1 MRRFMH
7 GSIIALGLVLA
18 LQQPSFAQAPAAAVT
33 ELRSGLE
40 QAKLAGVVDW
50 LKADV
55 ERGRIPG
62 AVVLI
67 ARDGKIV
74 LHEAVGWADKDKKV
88 PMALNS
94 IHPIASSTKLIT
106 TVAALRLIE
115 ENKLAHDDADRDLSA
130 GTEGPQGR
138 GRARTPPA
146 PRPPSWSRPRA
157 SRPCTT

>member
-62 AVVLI
+62 AVVLV
-67 ARDGKIV
+67 AQDGK
-74 LHEAVGWADKDKKV
+74 
-88 PMALNS
+88 
-94 IHPIASSTKLIT
+94 
-106 TVAALRLIE
+106 VAAAPGGGLGRQ
-115 ENKLAHDDADRDLSA
+115 
-130 GTEGPQGR
+130 GQEGR
-138 GRARTPPA
+138 R
-146 PRPPSWSRPRA
+146 
-157 SRPCTT
+157 